1 MPGKVSPDDLLA
13 HVFER
18 TGAAE
23 TDETIVQGPAD
34 GEDAAA
40 IDWPDGEGTLV
51 VSSDPISLAAAEV
64 GTLGIYVATN
74 DVAVSEPTRAG

>member
-40 IDWPDGEGTLV
+40 IDWPDGEGR
-51 VSSDPISLAAAEV
+51 SSSAPIRSLWPPPRWAPSAS
-64 GTLGIYVATN
+64 TSLPTM
-74 DVAVSEPTRAG
+74 SRSREPTRAG